1 MARMYDRI
9 DVQQCKIKSVI
20 NCMYNRRSKNVI
32 REKEE
37 EEEEKGEKRENSA
50 HAGRR
55 DPYASLSSRRL
66 PSLRW
71 CPSPDGNVP
80 GQWSVQILQFPAQ
93 TFHFLCLERLVS
105 KSNVLQ
111 RKTRVLPD
119 TLVVRTVSKNRSL
132 QA

>member
-1 MARMYDRI
+1 
-9 DVQQCKIKSVI
+9 
-20 NCMYNRRSKNVI
+20 MYNRRSKNVI

-37 EEEEKGEKRENSA
+37 EEKEEEKKRENSA

-80 GQWSVQILQFPAQ
+80 GQRSVQILQFSAQ

-119 TLVVRTVSKNRSL
+119 TLVVRTVSKNRLL